1 MLITVETVG
10 KGGIHVFAQLFC
22 GSKTVIF
29 NLSFSSSSSSF
40 FFLAV
45 PHVMWDLSTLIGD
58 LLVPQPGLE
67 PMPPASEAQSL
78 NYWTIRKVSKFNL
91 LMSIICLK
99 KKRSFEIRNIQAWIL
114 IPPFS
119 CGTLDG
125 SLILLENRDNN
136 ASLIYH
142 DISWYNIPSN

>member
-1 MLITVETVG
+1 MELWKNQKLDFCPYLSWEHEVAPI
-10 KGGIHVFAQLFC
+10 LFL
-22 GSKTVIF
+22 F
-29 NLSFSSSSSSF
+29 LLLLLLF